1 MNPQICDPK
10 ATRIIWRGHDEKKKD
25 KLDGYVCNPGN
36 RRQWFGQWW
45 WEGKWRNIDG
55 FKDILR
61 QHPKV

>member
-36 RRQWFGQWW
+36 RRQWFDNGG
-45 WEGKWRNIDG
+45 GKKNGEI
-55 FKDILR
+55 
-61 QHPKV
+61 